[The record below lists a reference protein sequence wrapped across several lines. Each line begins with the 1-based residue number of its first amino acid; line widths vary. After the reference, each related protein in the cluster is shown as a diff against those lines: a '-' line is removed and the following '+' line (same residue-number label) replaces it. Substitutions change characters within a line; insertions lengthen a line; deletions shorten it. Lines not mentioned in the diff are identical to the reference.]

1 MSLFKVT
8 IQRSFDIEIQA
19 DDRNKAS
26 QLAKLFLGYR
36 DESDEQDRIK
46 DNFSIRSIEML
57 ENDVIEIL
65 ETASDEVS

>member
-1 MSLFKVT
+1 MPLYKVT

-19 DDRNKAS
+19 DDQNKAS
-26 QLAKLFLGYR
+26 QLAEFFLGYH

-46 DNFSIRSIEML
+46 DGFSIRSIEML